1 MELPR
6 TIMAHLPRSKEHDN
20 GGLQFMF
27 SASSSSTTIPKV
39 TVKVVTLVNDTM
51 RDQIA
56 AIRQADVLL
65 ANHGAGLT
73 HLLFL
78 DQGAHVI
85 ELSCN
90 HDFFVQLAKWHSSGD
105 SSSQRLQH
113 YCQDFVDGGATISD
127 QFWNNNVV
135 SVIANRVLHLDN
147 P

>member
-1 MELPR
+1 M
-6 TIMAHLPRSKEHDN
+6 
-20 GGLQFMF
+20 
-27 SASSSSTTIPKV
+27 SSLTTVPNV

-85 ELSCN
+85 ELSCS
-90 HDFFVQLAKWHSSGD
+90 HDFFVQLAQWHSSGD
-105 SSSQRLQH
+105 DSSSPRLQH
-113 YCQDFVDGGATISD
+113 YCQDHVDGETISD
-127 QFWNNNVV
+127 HFWNNNVV
-135 SVIANRVLHLDN
+135 QVIADRVLHS
-147 P
+147 